1 MVVVVS
7 KGWSKKME
15 LTVLKTR
22 SFWERNER
30 VLGCLQEGQSG
41 HSHGCEVGN
50 LDLKMEGKF
59 LMR

>member
-1 MVVVVS
+1 MVS

-30 VLGCLQEGQSG
+30 VLGCLQEGQS
-41 HSHGCEVGN
+41 HSHGCDDVGD